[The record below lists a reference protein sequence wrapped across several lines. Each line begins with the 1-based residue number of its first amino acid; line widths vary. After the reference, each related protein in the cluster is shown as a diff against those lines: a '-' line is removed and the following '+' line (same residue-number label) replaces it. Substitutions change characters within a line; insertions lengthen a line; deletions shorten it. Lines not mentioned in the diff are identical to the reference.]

1 MPVSGQELATLDF
14 ANLIGGPLNA
24 VVQAQAKAAITTANF
39 INEVG
44 FKKKIVNNAPT
55 NDKEPVNVTFKYS
68 RRNDN
73 GNNQNFELTVP
84 LITMLPIPYITVNE
98 AEIEF
103 NAKITSVNE
112 STITDKVDTVTEF
125 SAGRSFWFVSA
136 SLKSKTSYQKTSVA
150 SGKEER
156 TFDMHVRVLAKNQDM
171 PAGTE
176 RLLTILEGSIAENS
190 LKK

>member
-44 FKKKIVNNAPT
+44 FKTNNGK
-55 NDKEPVNVTFKYS
+55 KEPVNMTFKYS

-84 LITMLPIPYITVNE
+84 LITILPVPYITVNE

-112 STITDKVDTVTEF
+112 STAIDKVDHETEF
-125 SAGRSFWFVSA
+125 SAGRDWWFVSA
-136 SLKSKTSYQKTSVA
+136 KVQSKTSYQRNTAA
-150 SGKEER
+150 SGREER
-156 TFDMHVRVLAKNQDM
+156 TFDMHVRVKARNQDM

-176 RLLTILEGSIAENS
+176 RLLTILEGSISENS
-190 LKK
+190 AKK

>member
-125 SAGRSFWFVSA
+125 SAGRNFWFVSA
-136 SLKSKTSYQKTSVA
+136 SLKSKTSYQKTSAA

>member
-1 MPVSGQELATLDF
+1 MPVSGHELATLDF

-44 FKKKIVNNAPT
+44 FKKKDGSD
-55 NDKEPVNVTFKYS
+55 DKEPVNMTFKYS

-112 STITDKVDTVTEF
+112 STVVDKVDHETEI
-125 SAGRSFWFVSA
+125 SAGRDWWFVSA
-136 SLKSKTSYQKTSVA
+136 SLQSKTSYQRNSVTT
-150 SGKEER
+150 GKEER
-156 TFDMHVRVLAKNQDM
+156 TFDMHVRVRAKNQDM

-176 RLLTILEGSIAENS
+176 RLLTILEGSISENS